1 MIWLYFG
8 SLQRHCCIL
17 SKAGFC
23 TRIHVHTHLPTRIYT
38 VHNVA
43 CDYKT
48 MRMIPITTHKM
59 SLIILSSHLLCV
71 CMLPATDCSL
81 KKPKNDLRSWPGHQK
96 TVLWNEK
103 KKHILWGPQFIYVPL
118 AKWFNLLDSVLAHI
132 KWRKFY
138 INCETGAR
146 IKENNLQ
153 ESACYVLSP

>member
-23 TRIHVHTHLPTRIYT
+23 THIHVHTHLPTRIYT

-59 SLIILSSHLLCV
+59 SLTILSSHLLYV

-81 KKPKNDLRSWPGHQK
+81 KKSKNDLRSWPGHQK

-103 KKHILWGPQFIYVPL
+103 KTHSLGPTIYLCAPGQVIQPLRLCFGSYKMAEILHKLWDWS
-118 AKWFNLLDSVLAHI
+118 KN
-132 KWRKFY
+132 
-138 INCETGAR
+138 
-146 IKENNLQ
+146 
-153 ESACYVLSP
+153 